1 MNETGDCDPKLLF
14 HFCGSESGVRS
25 DISNKTY
32 NPIWNRVIDM
42 EVETEDFMNVD
53 IEKALICN
61 VFDEE

>member
-1 MNETGDCDPKLLF
+1 M
-14 HFCGSESGVRS
+14 RS

-32 NPIWNRVIDM
+32 NPIWNRIIDL